1 MITVYKMADDGVIL
15 ERVLQPIDLDG
26 YLSDAW
32 TLEVPTAPPIT
43 IQKKKAS
50 QSVLETQV

>member
-26 YLSDAW
+26 YLNDGW
-32 TLEVPTAPPIT
+32 TLEVPPPMT
-43 IQKKKAS
+43 VQRKKDKTVSPA
-50 QSVLETQV
+50 LEPQI

>member
-32 TLEVPTAPPIT
+32 TLEVPPPVT

>member
-1 MITVYKMADDGVIL
+1 MITVFKMADDGVIL

-26 YLSDAW
+26 YLNDGW
-32 TLEVPTAPPIT
+32 TLEVPPPAP